1 MKSLIMAVFATA
13 AFALGANVALANPS
27 PNGPGQPG
35 APLTTCGPAPDSFPV
50 QPTGFG
56 TSAFAAASIAY
67 AGSPGNPT
75 GTGSL
80 PNAPQAIS
88 QYDIACF
95 QLTAHSLVS
104 N

>member
-1 MKSLIMAVFATA
+1 MRSLIMAVFATA

-35 APLTTCGPAPDSFPV
+35 APLTTCGTAPGSFPV

-56 TSAFAAASIAY
+56 TSGFAHAGFVY

-75 GTGSL
+75 GTGSV
-80 PNAPQAIS
+80 PSAPQAIS

-95 QLTAHSLVS
+95 QLTAH
-104 N
+104 

>member
-1 MKSLIMAVFATA
+1 MRSIIMAVFATA

-35 APLTTCGPAPDSFPV
+35 APQTTCGTAFPV

-56 TSAFAAASIAY
+56 TSAFAAASILY

-95 QLTAHSLVS
+95 QLSPH
-104 N
+104 